1 MATTD
6 PVLSKMDQYV
16 AKWKSVQD
24 SRYVFLSC
32 YYLMSSNMVL
42 ALKNKEFNDEVWVKK
57 LLDHFADYY
66 FKGVTCYDC
75 GDRTP
80 KVWEYAHKASLD
92 KDLSEIQLLLVGVN
106 AHINYDL
113 VFALYD
119 MLQPEWDALSDLQK
133 KQRYQD
139 HRHVNTVI
147 AKTIDRVQ
155 DEVLE
160 PLNPNLD
167 WIDRLFGRVDE
178 YLISRLITNWR
189 EKVWENAQQILTI
202 ETTESREAF
211 RLKLERDVLHRGDVI
226 SML

>member
-16 AKWKSVQD
+16 AKWKSAQD

-32 YYLMSSNMVL
+32 YYLMSSNMIL
-42 ALKNKEFNDEVWVKK
+42 ALENNEFHDEIWVKK
-57 LLDHFADYY
+57 LLNHFADYY
-66 FKGVTCYDC
+66 FNSLTCYDC
-75 GDRTP
+75 GDLTP
-80 KVWEYAHKASLD
+80 KVWEYAHTATLD
-92 KDLSEIQLLLVGVN
+92 KDLSEIQLLILGVN

-113 VFALYD
+113 VFALFD
-119 MLQPEWDALSDLQK
+119 MLKPEWDALSDLQK

-139 HRHVNTVI
+139 HCHVNNVI

-189 EKVWENAQQILTI
+189 EMVWENAQQILTI
-202 ETTESREAF
+202 ETTESREVF